1 MILSMVIDVS
11 AIFVANTTFLQP
23 FGVFSKILIYYSEGK
38 AAYTGH
44 IINSGILLLNPFIL
58 F

>member
-1 MILSMVIDVS
+1 MLSIVIEVS
-11 AIFVANTTFLQP
+11 AIFVANTTFLHP
-23 FGVFSKILIYYSEGK
+23 FGVFSKIFIYYSEGK

-44 IINSGILLLNPFIL
+44 TINSGILLLNPFIL